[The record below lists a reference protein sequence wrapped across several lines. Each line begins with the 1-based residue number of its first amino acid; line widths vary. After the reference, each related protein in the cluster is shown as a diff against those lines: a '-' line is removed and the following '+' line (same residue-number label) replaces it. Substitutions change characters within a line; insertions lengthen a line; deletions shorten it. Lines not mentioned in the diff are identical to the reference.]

1 MDVCS
6 ITYDR
11 KEQTATAKTV
21 EVDFKKECNTQMV
34 TVCEPKPA
42 YGYHPPPPP
51 PPRYRVTYLV
61 GKNLPLT

>member
-1 MDVCS
+1 MLQVTEEVDVCS

-11 KEQTATAKTV
+11 REQTATAKTV

-42 YGYHPPPPP
+42 YHSYHPPPPP
-51 PPRYRVTYLV
+51 PR
-61 GKNLPLT
+61 